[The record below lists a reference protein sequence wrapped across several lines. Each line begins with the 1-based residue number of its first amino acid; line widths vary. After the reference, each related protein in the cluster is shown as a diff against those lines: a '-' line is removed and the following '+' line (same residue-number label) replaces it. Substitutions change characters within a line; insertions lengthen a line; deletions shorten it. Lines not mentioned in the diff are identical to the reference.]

1 MSAVKALP
9 AKKTVAERFWAIVPW
24 AWLFGAWLFGVVFM
38 LVYGRSLLDSD
49 MASEMVLAAQLN
61 KEGGFLS
68 TAWYYSTELRVFCEQ
83 ILFKLGLWG
92 FPHNWHAAR
101 TLAQAILSAVVAVS
115 GLYFF
120 YGASLRKSAPWLV
133 GALLCPYG
141 FWQIFHCVFGGFY
154 YVHMIFVMLSMGL
167 VLRIVSGTEA
177 PRRTA
182 LRVVLLALLAFAA
195 GLNGIRILM
204 NLYVPLVAAA
214 LVLLAWRWNQ
224 APLHQA
230 RTVPQVRLA
239 GAALWAAAF
248 SLAGYAVNAK
258 VLAVNHS
265 FSDQGGRNWTSMNF
279 EYLLKTWANFLTLFG
294 YPGDSGTLDFGDP
307 IPLFSL
313 QGILGTLGLVIAGV
327 LIASV
332 VHLLRRRR
340 ELSFSHA
347 AVLAVFLSCLL
358 VDGIAFAFLND
369 MIGGNGS
376 YWLPV
381 VPLAFAVLGI
391 EGETFPLRRGLP
403 RQGLAVVFAA
413 AFLGVSTSTT
423 LRFVEVPP
431 RGEPHLETICD
442 WLMDNGY
449 TQGYATFWFA
459 NVMTELSDGELE
471 LWDVTD
477 LSRMDLHGW
486 LQNKAHIDPPE
497 GEVFLIADPSVRI
510 DELPYRDLVDVVYE
524 DDHGFYILT
533 APEAQPLLDAVE
545 AARAAQ

>member
-1 MSAVKALP
+1 MCAVKT
-9 AKKTVAERFWAIVPW
+9 KKTPGRLFWAVIPW
-24 AWLFGAWLFGVVFM
+24 VWLLGAWLFGVFFM
-38 LVYGRSLLDSD
+38 VAYGRSLLDSD

-83 ILFKLGLWG
+83 LLFKLGLWV

-101 TLAQAILSAVVAVS
+101 TLAQAILSALAAAS
-115 GLYFF
+115 GLYFL
-120 YGASLRKSAPWLV
+120 YGTGLRKSVPWLA
-133 GALLCPYG
+133 GAMLCPFG
-141 FWQIFHCVFGGFY
+141 FWQLFHCVFGGFY

-167 VLRIVSGTEA
+167 VLRITARLNSS
-177 PRRTA
+177 RRTGV
-182 LRVVLLALLAFAA
+182 RIALLAILSFAA

-224 APLHQA
+224 APLEHP
-230 RTVPQVRLA
+230 RTIPQVRLA
-239 GAALWAAAF
+239 GGALWAAAF
-248 SLAGYAVNAK
+248 SLAGYAINVK
-258 VLAVNHS
+258 ILAANHT
-265 FSDQGGRNWTSMNF
+265 FSDQGSRNWTSMNF

-294 YPGDSGTLDFGDP
+294 YPGDTGVLDFGDP

-327 LIASV
+327 LLASV
-332 VHLLRRRR
+332 VHLVLRRR
-340 ELSFSHA
+340 ELSFIQGS
-347 AVLAVFLSCLL
+347 VLAVFLSCLL

-369 MIGGNGS
+369 MVGGNGS

-381 VPLAFAVLGI
+381 LPLAFAVLGI

-423 LRFVEVPP
+423 LRFIEVPP

-442 WLMDNGY
+442 WLVENGY

-459 NVMTELSDGELE
+459 NVMTELSDGTLE
-471 LWDVTD
+471 MWDVTD

-486 LQNKAHIDPPE
+486 LQVKSHVDPPE

-533 APEAQPLLDAVE
+533 APEAQPILDAVA